1 METEAMPTHE
11 GRPEMTLYP
20 QLTAAVAVVEML
32 PRFDTRGRFAAHEKA
47 TAAYA
52 DELLP
57 ALLPGQWRPTKH
69 DSVWHLLNAMYRPLF
84 DHATS
89 FRRLGARGP
98 TTWENCAV
106 VSHPYHV
113 LVVWS

>member
-20 QLTAAVAVVEML
+20 QLTAAVA
-32 PRFDTRGRFAAHEKA
+32 GRFAAHEKA